1 MPRYL
6 WMIARLWTTR
16 NLIMLAYR
24 SISGMDPWIFQTGG
38 GHSADSSSQSPR
50 FSDGERK
57 RSIAK

>member
-1 MPRYL
+1 
-6 WMIARLWTTR
+6 MIARLWTTR

-50 FSDGERK
+50 FSDGEKK